1 MDDEKTES
9 FEYQSVQVLKGVGQ
23 AVAEKLKRLEIYNV
37 QDVLFHLPMRYE
49 DRTKLTAL
57 GSLQIGQQ
65 ALVEGVVDHSEV
77 KFAGRGRRS
86 LLCYLSDNTGA
97 IVLRFFNF
105 NKSQQN
111 NLTAGTRLRCFGEV
125 KRGATRLEIIHP
137 EYQIIQSEH
146 VDIEQSLTP
155 VYPKTEGV
163 HQTLLKKISDQVLSK
178 INQGQLVDW
187 LPEQVKA
194 EYQFTDL
201 VTAVSSVHRPDKN
214 ENVFAL
220 NQSKTKAQQRLLFE

>member
-49 DRTKLTAL
+49 DRTKLTDL

-111 NLTAGTRLRCFGEV
+111 NLTAGIRLRCFGEA

-155 VYPKTEGV
+155 IYPKTEGV

-178 INQGQLVDW
+178 INQG
-187 LPEQVKA
+187 
-194 EYQFTDL
+194 
-201 VTAVSSVHRPDKN
+201 
-214 ENVFAL
+214 
-220 NQSKTKAQQRLLFE
+220 